1 MAYSVKEVSIL
12 TGTTIRT
19 LRYYDEIGLLQI
31 GRNESNHRIYYPMDI
46 MKLTMIASLK
56 NLGLPLSK
64 IKKIMDKEASDLD
77 SMLRFQQKV
86 IDKKIELL
94 LAQRENTQ
102 QILEDIQNEKTLEE
116 ILLSRHLNLEKVNI
130 QHVIDFT
137 KYEEVDFEHYFQ
149 QIYHDKNNWP
159 QSQKIMVEFIQYLN
173 QLYADYF
180 TKEHLVE
187 LIDRYKSE
195 EAKLYFKKYG
205 EDFHLFLVDLL
216 LSVIDKEGEDTE

>member
-19 LRYYDEIGLLQI
+19 LRYYDEIELLQI

-56 NLGLPLSK
+56 NLGLSLSK
-64 IKKIMDKEASDLD
+64 IKKIMDEETSDLD
-77 SMLRFQQKV
+77 SMLRFQQKM
-86 IDKKIELL
+86 IDKKIEIL
-94 LAQRENTQ
+94 LAQKENTQ

-116 ILLSRHLNLEKVNI
+116 ILLSRHLDLEKVNI
-130 QHVIDFT
+130 QHIIDFT
-137 KYEEVDFEHYFQ
+137 KNEEVDFEHYFQ
-149 QIYHDKNNWP
+149 QIYHDKNNWS

-173 QLYADYF
+173 QLYVGYL
-180 TKEHLVE
+180 TKEHLFE

-216 LSVIDKEGEDTE
+216 VSVIDKEGEDTE

>member
-19 LRYYDEIGLLQI
+19 LRYYDEIELLQI

-159 QSQKIMVEFIQYLN
+159 QSQKNHGRVHTIF
-173 QLYADYF
+173 
-180 TKEHLVE
+180 
-187 LIDRYKSE
+187 KSIICR
-195 EAKLYFKKYG
+195 
-205 EDFHLFLVDLL
+205 LL
-216 LSVIDKEGEDTE
+216 H